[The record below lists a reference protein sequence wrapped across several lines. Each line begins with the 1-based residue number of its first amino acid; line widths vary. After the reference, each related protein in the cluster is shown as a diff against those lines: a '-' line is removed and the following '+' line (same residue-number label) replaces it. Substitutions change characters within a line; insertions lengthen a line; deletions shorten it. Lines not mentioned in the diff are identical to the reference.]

1 MIVALRIPA
10 GGPSVGK
17 CPSPVLGMH
26 FAPWGRFEDAG
37 MNRLTTSARCALA
50 CVSAAFAGDVALAQ
64 DTCGESWLVADTDS
78 PGSVA
83 IAYDEFRRETL
94 TQSGG
99 TLWAWNGEAWA
110 VRWTEPLLDGVDAMA
125 YDRNRRVT
133 WIFGGGGYDDRLWK
147 WDGSALT
154 LVANDT
160 IGGRAYVAMAYDWK
174 RDRLVVHGGQS
185 AAQWLYSSWGEY
197 DPSSNQWTTWDNGPV
212 GRLYAHKMVYDPV
225 RERCVMHGGFYF
237 FNRPETWTWD
247 GATWSL
253 ATTSGPARY
262 VANMAWDSIRQ
273 QVVFHGGTTCCG
285 EVEYASTWTWRGG
298 AWSECSLQ
306 GPARGYTNMAFD
318 VHRDRFVLPGGIGPT
333 PSGRQWIPHT
343 NELVMGCSSDVDG
356 DGVVSGSDLGRVL
369 NGWGSGV
376 TDAAADIDR
385 NGVIDGAD
393 LGAVLAGWGP
403 CG

>member
-1 MIVALRIPA
+1 MSTNVGACAVA
-10 GGPSVGK
+10 VG
-17 CPSPVLGMH
+17 VAAFLGH
-26 FAPWGRFEDAG
+26 FA
-37 MNRLTTSARCALA
+37 T
-50 CVSAAFAGDVALAQ
+50 AQ
-64 DTCGESWLVADTDS
+64 DSCGESWVVADRDS

-83 IAYDEFRRETL
+83 IAYDEHRRETL

-99 TLWAWNGEAWA
+99 TLWAWDGAAWTA
-110 VRWTEPLLDGVDAMA
+110 RWTEPLLDGVDAMA

-133 WIFGGGGYDDRLWK
+133 WIFGGAGYDDRLWK
-147 WDGSALT
+147 WDGSELT

-160 IGGRAYVAMAYDWK
+160 IGGRAYVAMAFDWK

-185 AAQWLYSSWGEY
+185 AAQWLYSSWGEF
-197 DPSSNQWTTWDNGPV
+197 DPSTGQWTTWGNGPV
-212 GRLYAHKMVYDPV
+212 GRLYAHMMVYDPI

-247 GATWSL
+247 GSNWVL
-253 ATTSGPARY
+253 ASSSGPARY

-285 EVEYASTWTWRGG
+285 EVEYASTWVWRGIQ
-298 AWSECSLQ
+298 WSECSLQ
-306 GPARGYTNMAFD
+306 GPPRGYTNMAFD

-333 PSGRQWIPHT
+333 PVGRQWIPHT
-343 NELVMGCSSDVDG
+343 NELIMGCSADIDG
-356 DGVVSGSDLGRVL
+356 DGVVAGADLGRVL
-369 NGWGSGV
+369 NGWGS
-376 TDAAADIDR
+376 TLADSAADVDR
-385 NGVIDGAD
+385 NGIVDGSD